1 MIKQTPPTSKRALAE
16 QTRQAQREARR
27 QRNAPLLAELAP
39 TVQGIADPADGT
51 LLRSAVDND
60 LEVRIPAWEYLP
72 EDGDIETVYLQLSTT
87 GDAAPDFEDVGES
100 LALPGPATPADFP
113 LEMQVPLA
121 KLVEGRLWL
130 RYRIVTF
137 NGGHTTSAVVS
148 LICDRTAPR
157 NRANPDDKLDGLTVG
172 AAYIDDEYLID
183 NPSGIVAQV
192 PAYDTYAPG
201 DTYKVYYFEN
211 PPEEHEDYENPVN
224 EGVLDASGQVVIP
237 KDVVNRAGDGK
248 YYLAYYLYDKAGNKS
263 RISLVTSVDVALGAL
278 PDNLKDPLVPAADDG
293 VVDLK
298 DAIAG
303 VWVDI
308 PSYDGAKAQD
318 RIAVTWGDTP
328 LPPETVGAKTFP
340 ISVPVPN
347 STLRI
352 EYGKA
357 SGDLPTN
364 VSYHIMRGA
373 IPFGPKAIS
382 VNVDFSVVGPERPDP
397 DPTWP
402 NPVNPDLAPP
412 TVRGANSATDN
423 VIDRSDAD
431 ENAILTLPLYE
442 NADDGHVLD
451 VYWHGR
457 FAATHTVDMALDAGG
472 ITISIP
478 WDVIYAAGNDPLLP
492 VHYTLRES
500 EDALNEQ
507 VSVTQPVDVD
517 AVTVILP
524 LPRFLR
530 AVGAWLNCDSLRD
543 KAGEP
548 TQNMVLRVEIPDM
561 SAHLQAGDVI
571 ELQWAPLIGSS
582 DADGDDPVPGAQK
595 TELVTLDEKTVNGFV
610 WKIEPYADHLLPT
623 YDANPNA
630 GRTRARV
637 RYVKAGD
644 ADFAS
649 EWAVHR
655 LSLAEGSASCI
666 LPSP

>member
-1 MIKQTPPTSKRALAE
+1 MSEQTPPISKRALAE

-27 QRNAPLLAELAP
+27 RRNASLLAELAP
-39 TVQGIADPADGT
+39 TVIGIADPVDGT
-51 LLRSAVDND
+51 LLKSAVDKD
-60 LEVRIPAWEYLP
+60 LDVRIPAWANLP

-87 GDAAPDFEDVGES
+87 GDADPDFEDVGKPEDV
-100 LALPGPATPADFP
+100 LGPATSADFP
-113 LEMQVPLA
+113 LAMQVPLA

-137 NGGHTTSAVVS
+137 NGGHAVSAVVP

-157 NRANPDDKLDGLTVG
+157 NRANADEKLDGLTVG
-172 AAYIDDEYLID
+172 APYIDDQYLID

-192 PAYDTYAPG
+192 PEYDTYAPK

-224 EGVLDASGQVVIP
+224 EGVLDVSRQVVIP
-237 KDVVNRAGDGK
+237 KDVVDRAGDGK

-263 RISLVTSVDVALGAL
+263 RVSLVTSVDVALGAL
-278 PDNLKDPLVPAADDG
+278 PDNLEDPLVPAADDG

-298 DAIAG
+298 DAIDG
-303 VWVDI
+303 VLVYI

-328 LPPETVGAKTFP
+328 LPLENVGAKTFP
-340 ISVPVPN
+340 IPVPVPN
-347 STLRI
+347 PTLRT
-352 EYGKA
+352 EYGA
-357 SGDLPTN
+357 APGELATN
-364 VSYHIMRGA
+364 VSYQIMRGA

-402 NPVNPDLAPP
+402 NPVNPYLAPP

-423 VIDRSDAD
+423 VIDRSDANED
-431 ENAILTLPLYE
+431 ATLTLPLYD

-457 FAATHTVDMALDAGG
+457 FAATYTVDMALDAGG
-472 ITISIP
+472 ITIPIP

-500 EDALNEQ
+500 ADALNEQ
-507 VSVTQPVDVD
+507 VSATQPVDVD

-530 AVGAWLNCDSLRD
+530 AVGTWLNCDSLRD
-543 KAGEP
+543 TPAVP
-548 TQNMVLRVEIPDM
+548 THNMFLKVEIPDM

-582 DADGDDPVPGAQK
+582 DADGNDPVPGAEKNDQ
-595 TELVTLDEKTVNGFV
+595 VTLDETSVNGFV
-610 WKIEPYADHLLPT
+610 WNIEPYADHLLPT
-623 YDANPNA
+623 YDANPKA

-637 RYVKAGD
+637 RYFKADD

-655 LSLAEGSASCI
+655 LSLAEGSTSCA